1 MGDYG
6 FRTEIEPR
14 ISKAESFII
23 REVIAKSEN
32 QLEEAIAYLE
42 EKIEDD
48 SSAALDFALGTMYYQ
63 SNRLTRSAQA
73 YSQAIEKFPSFS
85 VPIKTWDW

>member
-1 MGDYG
+1 MKTVFLFLVIVPVFAVSANAPSFELTKDFWNNPAFVRSFMGDYG

-42 EKIEDD
+42 ENTNNCRT
-48 SSAALDFALGTMYYQ
+48 LHHC
-63 SNRLTRSAQA
+63 
-73 YSQAIEKFPSFS
+73 
-85 VPIKTWDW
+85 